1 MKFIDLYDDFNSS
14 VTFINLNKVF
24 VVVSGGVEFLDKK
37 AIKKGYKFGIRLHF
51 LKDDYV
57 TFFYKDYWFYQEN
70 LNRLAEALNLDF
82 EIEDEEKEI

>member
-24 VVVSGGVEFLDKK
+24 GVVSGGVEILDKK
-37 AIKKGYKFGIRLHF
+37 AIKKGYKFVIRLHF
-51 LKDDYV
+51 VYGDNAV
-57 TFFYKDYWFYQEN
+57 FFYKDFLFFQDSI
-70 LNRLAEALNLDF
+70 NRLAEALNLDF